1 MGVGSIMGNFA
12 STTIKFKEFL
22 IAAAIVIGFI
32 AIVWLIIYCIRVMY
46 IRIVW
51 LRRSEN
57 LERFVDGIFKDMQDT
72 VSLYDAIMKG
82 QLDETVKRDED
93 DDEDEDEEDAR
104 DEEVESSVMLD
115 EFNNELKNVFGD
127 IIGFLKEGT
136 CTLSKNKEK
145 TSIKDNFGKN
155 IEWYFKYNSI
165 FENKIDLFLYDSVFK
180 EFRRAEFQ
188 PALTPENAG
197 LSLNDRGKQNCI
209 DRINEVKTCL
219 SSPLP
224 LQLEK
229 FKALEQK
236 IYESEDFV
244 GKQKYIDFSVG
255 IRTINMYMNIY
266 EKTLKGMYENRRVSF
281 FNFFIT
287 LVRPQWEKF
296 IIEEVV
302 NRWRDALS
310 SQNENTT
317 RAKFKT
323 KWNNLRTHIKE
334 FITSVWN
341 KSEEIYNEG

>member
-1 MGVGSIMGNFA
+1 MGVGSIMGSFV

-32 AIVWLIIYCIRVMY
+32 AIVWLISYCIRVMY
-46 IRIVW
+46 VRIVW

-57 LERFVDGIFKDMQDT
+57 LERFVQDIFKDMQDT
-72 VSLYDAIMKG
+72 ISLYDALLKG
-82 QLDETVKRDED
+82 RLDETVKRED
-93 DDEDEDEEDAR
+93 DAKDEDEDEDDDR
-104 DEEVESSVMLD
+104 DEEDEEVTSSVQL
-115 EFNNELKNVFGD
+115 EEWNNELKPLFGE
-127 IIGFLKEGT
+127 IIAFLKQDTG
-136 CTLSKNKEK
+136 K
-145 TSIKDNFGKN
+145 KDEDFGKS
-155 IEWYFKYNSI
+155 IAWYFKYNSI
-165 FENKIDLFLYDSVFK
+165 FQNKVDLFLYDSVFK
-180 EFRRAEFQ
+180 EFRHAEFQ
-188 PALTPENAG
+188 PALLTPENAG

-209 DRINEVKTCL
+209 NRIQDVKDNL
-219 SSPLP
+219 ISPLP

-236 IYESEDFV
+236 IYESNDFV

-255 IRTINMYMNIY
+255 IRTINMYMNVY

-310 SQNENTT
+310 AQNENTT

-323 KWNNLRTHIKE
+323 KWNNLRTHIRE
-334 FITSVWN
+334 FIKSVWN
-341 KSEEIYNEG
+341 KSEEIYNDG